1 MNIDKLNEEAR
12 YIRISIPYYKEDGLI
27 NFDDGLMTELEC
39 EDDFTPPMLDED
51 TLLLEYVIDL
61 KMCKVVNYK
70 CEEGYLRMW
79 AKVRDSGTY
88 TLLDSDK
95 HPLWQICGHV
105 PSKLIPPFEKGWG
118 DYIELAVNGDG
129 TVIDWPKIPDFSD
142 FIKNGQEPKPVE
154 TNRWYRAKSALS
166 SVHSKRLDKEE
177 TLWLIEELKKD
188 L

>member
-12 YIRISIPYYKEDGLI
+12 YIRISIPYYKEEGLI

-39 EDDFTPPMLDED
+39 DDDFTPPMLNEE

-61 KMCKVVNYK
+61 KTSKVVNYK
-70 CEEGYLRMW
+70 YEDGYLRMW
-79 AKVRDSGTY
+79 AKVRDSGIY
-88 TLLDSDK
+88 TLLGSEK
-95 HPLWQICGHV
+95 NPLWQICGHV

-118 DYIELAVNGDG
+118 DYIELAVDGDG
-129 TVIDWPKIPDFSD
+129 TVVGWPKSPEYSD
-142 FIKNGQEPKPVE
+142 FVKNGQEPKPVE
-154 TNRWYRAKSALS
+154 SNRWYRAKSALL
-166 SVHSKRLDKEE
+166 SVHSKRLDREE